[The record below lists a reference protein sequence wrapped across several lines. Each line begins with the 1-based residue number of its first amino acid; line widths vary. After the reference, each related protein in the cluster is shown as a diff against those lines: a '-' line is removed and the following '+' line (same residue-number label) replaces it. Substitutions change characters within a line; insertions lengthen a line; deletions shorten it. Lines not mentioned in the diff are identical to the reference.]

1 MKNIIEYLVSEYSF
15 KGHTM
20 NIYMDLLNMTD
31 EDVILKFNLTRDIR
45 QLAAKEMLIRFE
57 ENLVGSSRII
67 NNENEIGMG
76 ERGV

>member
-20 NIYMDLLNMTD
+20 NIYIDSLNMTD

>member
-1 MKNIIEYLVSEYSF
+1 MKNIIEYLVAEYSF

-57 ENLVGSSRII
+57 ENLMGSSRII